1 MSHCF
6 GFRRFG
12 YDSNVLYVQLIVFV
26 QFVYE
31 QFKSFFYISNKH
43 DIQLSYV
50 YSFMPISHLFFF
62 IYKRLLKIRFL
73 HDCRHTAQFSRHL
86 LNSEKTKVKC

>member
-6 GFRRFG
+6 GFRRFV

-31 QFKSFFYISNKH
+31 QF
-43 DIQLSYV
+43 
-50 YSFMPISHLFFF
+50 
-62 IYKRLLKIRFL
+62 
-73 HDCRHTAQFSRHL
+73 
-86 LNSEKTKVKC
+86 